1 MPLVGAFSHNFALTA
16 QPDFSDVAA
25 LVACEPT
32 PVLVD
37 PRLLSDLH

>member
-1 MPLVGAFSHNFALTA
+1 MVGAVSHNFALTA

-25 LVACEPT
+25 LGACEST
-32 PVLVD
+32 PVLPD